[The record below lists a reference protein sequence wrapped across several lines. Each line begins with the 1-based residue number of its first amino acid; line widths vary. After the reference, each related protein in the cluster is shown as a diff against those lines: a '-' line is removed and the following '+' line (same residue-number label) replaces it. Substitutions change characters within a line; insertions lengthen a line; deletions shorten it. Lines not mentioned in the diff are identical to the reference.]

1 MPRASI
7 GLTARP
13 ASSDTAAAI
22 AERRAKP
29 LDLVSIKTD
38 THPLDALFYQ
48 PDRGASAGAVL
59 LMHGN
64 CKNFYTGPSR
74 FLPPVLTRL
83 GLACLAYNRR
93 GHDVVVT
100 LNSREAGGGAYQ
112 STAQAIADNRVAA
125 AWLAARGFASPIVI
139 GHSNGGML
147 AVRHVAH
154 HPETPALVLLSAHAG
169 GRDIVRMIGEIGLLA
184 GDRGAEIAAHAR
196 ALVEAGRGRELMM
209 LPGWWYLATAE
220 SFLDFS
226 TNLPDIVELAPHI
239 HCPVLYLRGDKE
251 LAHIYPAEAFAAR
264 ARACE
269 VRIVPDC
276 DHFYTGR
283 EDAVADLIG
292 SWLAAHAVPRLAAA
306 SS

>member
-1 MPRASI
+1 M
-7 GLTARP
+7 T
-13 ASSDTAAAI
+13 
-22 AERRAKP
+22 

-38 THPLDALFYQ
+38 TNPLDALFYQ
-48 PDRGASAGAVL
+48 PDGGASVGAVL

-64 CKNFYTGPSR
+64 SKNFYTGLSR

-93 GHDVVVT
+93 GHDVMVT
-100 LNSREAGGGAYQ
+100 LNSREAGGGAFQ
-112 STAQAIADNRVAA
+112 LTAEAIADNRAAA
-125 AWLAARGFASPIVI
+125 AWLAARGFPRPVVI

-147 AVRHVAH
+147 AVRHVAD
-154 HPETPALVLLSAHAG
+154 HPDTPALVLLSAHAG
-169 GRDIVRMIGEIGLLA
+169 GRDIVRMIGEVGLLA
-184 GDRGAEIAAHAR
+184 GDRRAEITAQAR
-196 ALVEAGRGRELMM
+196 ALVAAGRGRELML

-226 TNLPDIVELAPHI
+226 ANLPDIVALAPQI
-239 HCPVLYLRGDKE
+239 RCPVLYLRGDKE
-251 LAHIYPAEAFAAR
+251 LRHIYPAEAFAAR
-264 ARACE
+264 AGGTCE

-292 SWLAAHAVPRLAAA
+292 SWLVANAVPRTAAA